1 MNARIRTALHL
12 AGALAVLLLVA
23 GLAYAGLHELAA
35 HNTGRASAAPPPPRS
50 SGAGQ
55 GPVIAQPGQQPA
67 GASPA
72 KGQGG
77 GYSPT
82 FIATLKHRVAEH
94 LNMSVD
100 RLTTQVSDGK
110 QIAAVAA
117 ARGVPAA
124 ELHTIILGAY
134 QAAFDQAVTDGTYTQ
149 AQADRYMSGYRGRTA
164 SALNDTVTELFG
176 GTPSATPGGQ
186 P

>member
-12 AGALAVLLLVA
+12 ASALAVLLLVA
-23 GLAYAGLHELAA
+23 GLAYAGIHQLAT
-35 HNTGRASAAPPPPRS
+35 HNAGSASAPSPPPRS
-50 SGAGQ
+50 SGTGP

-77 GYSPT
+77 GYSAA
-82 FIATLKHRVAEH
+82 FIVTLKQRVAER

-100 RLTTQVSDGK
+100 QLTTQVSGGK
-110 QIAAVAA
+110 QIADLAA
-117 ARGVPAA
+117 ARGVSAA
-124 ELHTIILGAY
+124 QLHTIILGAY
-134 QAAFDQAVTDGTYTQ
+134 QAAFDQAVRDGTYTQ
-149 AQADRYMSGYRGRTA
+149 AQADQYMSGYRGRTA

-176 GTPSATPGGQ
+176 GGAPSGTPTS
-186 P
+186 

>member
-1 MNARIRTALHL
+1 MNARIRTVLHV
-12 AGALAVLLLVA
+12 ARGLAVLLLVA
-23 GLAYAGLHELAA
+23 GLAYAGIHQLAT
-35 HNTGRASAAPPPPRS
+35 HNAGSASAPSPPPRS
-50 SGAGQ
+50 SGTGP

-77 GYSPT
+77 GYSGA
-82 FIATLKHRVAEH
+82 FIATLKRRVADR

-124 ELHTIILGAY
+124 ELHTIILSAY
-134 QAAFDQAVTDGTYTQ
+134 QAAFDQAVNEGTYTQ
-149 AQADRYMSGYRGRTA
+149 AQADRYMSGYRGRAA

-176 GTPSATPGGQ
+176 GTPSGTPT

>member
-23 GLAYAGLHELAA
+23 GLAYAGIHLLSARDR
-35 HNTGRASAAPPPPRS
+35 GSASAPSPPRS
-50 SGAGQ
+50 SGRGQ
-55 GPVIAQPGQQPA
+55 PGPVIAQPGQQPA

-77 GYSPT
+77 GYSGA
-82 FIATLKHRVAEH
+82 FIATLKQRVAER
-94 LNMSVD
+94 LNMPVD
-100 RLTTQVSDGK
+100 QLTTQVSDGQ

-117 ARGVPAA
+117 ARGVSAA
-124 ELHTIILGAY
+124 RLHTIILGAY
-134 QAAFDQAVTDGTYTQ
+134 QAAFDQAVQDGTYTH
-149 AQADRYMSGYRGRTA
+149 AQAGRYMSGYRGRAA

-176 GTPSATPGGQ
+176 GTPSGTPT